1 MTPLALGAAV
11 AGAAFTAVWV
21 ASLRPRDVSLVDRF
35 WGPGFALLAWVYVAA
50 CAATGPRAIAVATL
64 ASLWGLRLG
73 WHLHLRNRGHGEDR
87 RYAAMRAR
95 SPHTFA
101 WTSLVTV
108 FGLQAALQW
117 VVAWPLWASAAQAAP
132 WGALDAIAIAVWA
145 VGFVFE
151 TVGDAQLAAFR
162 RDPANRGRI
171 MDRGLWAWT
180 RHPNYFGDACV
191 WWAFGVFGVAAGGPL
206 WTLVGPVVMTI
217 LLAGVSGV
225 PMLEAGMRDR
235 PGWAEYA
242 ERTSAFVPL
251 PPRRARP
258 PRVT

>member
-1 MTPLALGAAV
+1 
-11 AGAAFTAVWV
+11 
-21 ASLRPRDVSLVDRF
+21 
-35 WGPGFALLAWVYVAA
+35 
-50 CAATGPRAIAVATL
+50 
-64 ASLWGLRLG
+64 
-73 WHLHLRNRGHGEDR
+73 
-87 RYAAMRAR
+87 MRAR

-132 WGALDAIAIAVWA
+132 WGALDALAVAVWA